1 MGMGEE
7 RMYEQEDEEESWEML
22 ASGRDMAT
30 GPMTSQRPCLHVHDL
45 HPSGQS
51 AFQHRWGGSH

>member
-1 MGMGEE
+1 MGKGEE

-22 ASGRDMAT
+22 ASGCAMAP
-30 GPMTSQRPCLHVHDL
+30 GPMTSQRPCLPAHDL

-51 AFQHRWGGSH
+51 AFQHGWRGAH